1 MKRLNHFFS
10 KMPTIYIDFEA
21 FQHKDGTFQLK
32 ELCIMENP
40 TSYLSYIFRPEH
52 DWNEYDEE
60 SHKTFLYQFRL
71 LHHLHW
77 EEGVTRYCA
86 SCISH
91 HITHKFPRW
100 HAATFMVLDTATGA
114 KLGFLKREF
123 PQLNI
128 VHAYNVTFST
138 LPEVVAM
145 CPYRDHGKHC
155 SFIKCCQMHKHFDF

>member
-1 MKRLNHFFS
+1 MWRDWITFS
-10 KMPTIYIDFEA
+10 QKCQPSTSTLKLSNTRMELFNWRSSASWKTRQAISATSFA
-21 FQHKDGTFQLK
+21 LSMTGTS
-32 ELCIMENP
+32 MMRSR
-40 TSYLSYIFRPEH
+40 TRPL
-52 DWNEYDEE
+52 
-60 SHKTFLYQFRL
+60 FQFRR

-100 HAATFMVLDTATGA
+100 HAATFMVLETATGV

-145 CPYRDHGKHC
+145 CLYRDHGKHC